1 MQLRITWLLLRN
13 GVSRDP
19 LLTFLEQEVWVEPT
33 CLIWDQFLKSR
44 EADPSHPVPIK
55 ADPTLTLSS
64 SPATSL
70 SFLTEEET

>member
-1 MQLRITWLLLRN
+1 M
-13 GVSRDP
+13 
-19 LLTFLEQEVWVEPT
+19 EPT

-44 EADPSHPVPIK
+44 EADPTHPVPIK